1 MIDSDKTDCALTPLE
16 QEAHAWIRR
25 LISGEASAADAAALR
40 RWCDRSPAHAAAF
53 SEASQL
59 WQAFGAAGE
68 SLRSDERAANEY
80 RQTAAR
86 GVSIGRRA
94 LIGGALAAS
103 ATAIMIARPP
113 LGLWPSFS
121 ELRADFRTGAGEQR
135 QIAVADGVSVQ
146 MNTRTSISIGTKGDS
161 AAVELIAGE
170 ASFKTPDRRSQPFSV
185 MAGGGKT
192 STMSAGFEVRLAGT
206 SACVTCLADEV
217 EVEHR
222 GRTVALQPRQ
232 QVSYGEDGLGS
243 AVMIDPAV
251 VSAWQQGLIIFHMT
265 PLIDVIEELNR
276 YRPGRIVLLNS
287 QLGRS
292 PVNGRFR
299 IDQPD
304 EALAQIERAFGVRH
318 RTLPGGLVLL
328 T

>member
-1 MIDSDKTDCALTPLE
+1 MIDSDRTNCALTPLE

-25 LISGEASAADAAALR
+25 LMSGEASAADAAALR
-40 RWCDRSPAHAAAF
+40 RWCGRSPAHASAF
-53 SEASQL
+53 SEASQF
-59 WQAFGAAGE
+59 WQAFGSAGE
-68 SLRSDERAANEY
+68 SLRSDER
-80 RQTAAR
+80 
-86 GVSIGRRA
+86 VSKQRRAPATGRVLLGRRA
-94 LIGGALAAS
+94 LIGGALAA
-103 ATAIMIARPP
+103 AAGIVIARPP

-121 ELRADFRTGAGEQR
+121 ELRADYRTGAGEQR

-146 MNTRTSISIGTKGDS
+146 MNTRTSISIATGDDS
-161 AAVELIAGE
+161 SAVELIAGE

-185 MAGGGKT
+185 VAAGGKT
-192 STMSAGFEVRLAGT
+192 STTSARFDVRLVAAT
-206 SACVTCLADEV
+206 ACVTCLADEV
-217 EVEHR
+217 QVEHR
-222 GRTVALQPRQ
+222 GRTATLKPRQ
-232 QVSYGEDGLGS
+232 RVTYGDDGLGS
-243 AVMIDPAV
+243 EITIDPAV

-276 YRPGRIVLLNS
+276 YRPGRIVLLNA

-299 IDQPD
+299 VDQPD
-304 EALAQIERAFGVRH
+304 EALAQIEGAFGVRH